1 MGHRLPALCPANDQ
15 RAGNESCRSG
25 GRSFW
30 LPVVSSWQQADRK
43 IKLLDKVGKGKLEP
57 KNSPKAGYVYILV
70 NPAFPRYV
78 KIGKTTKDPEVR
90 AKELSSGT
98 GIPAPY
104 GVAWDALVSNCDEV
118 ERLIHQRLAYARARN
133 DREFFAIPLRKA
145 VSLLTEIVAPFEYQE
160 ELPRQTIISEAS
172 GEPSVVHTPRPF
184 SRQAVEGPSRTIRS
198 APMREELIEIAPDS
212 TSTRSEEPH
221 DSGTEK
227 TIARISY
234 EVLADDPYKFS
245 EREFYHEV
253 HVVRR
258 ERSDLKIE
266 NYNIK
271 RSPLVKK
278 YGWGIHR
285 NSDGKLALV
294 ACESR
299 RYQELLADPLVKKT
313 KAYRSQSPARMKE

>member
-1 MGHRLPALCPANDQ
+1 MKQ
-15 RAGNESCRSG
+15 
-25 GRSFW
+25 
-30 LPVVSSWQQADRK
+30 
-43 IKLLDKVGKGKLEP
+43 
-57 KNSPKAGYVYILV
+57 KNSGKAGYVYILV
-70 NPAFPRYV
+70 NPAFPHYV

-104 GVAWDALVSNCDEV
+104 GVAWDTLVSNCDEV
-118 ERLIHQRLAYARARN
+118 ERLIHHRLAHARARH

-145 VSLLTEIVAPFEYQE
+145 VSLLTEIVAPFEYE
-160 ELPRQTIISEAS
+160 LELPHQTIISEAS
-172 GEPSVVHTPRPF
+172 GEPSVAHAPRPF
-184 SRQAVEGPSRTIRS
+184 GGQAVKGPSRTRRS
-198 APMREELIEIAPDS
+198 APIREELIEIAPDS
-212 TSTRSEEPH
+212 PATRSEEPP
-221 DSGTEK
+221 DSGTGK

-234 EVLADDPYKFS
+234 EVLAENPYKFS

-258 ERSDLKIE
+258 GRSDLKIE

-271 RSPLVKK
+271 RLALVKQ

-313 KAYRSQSPARMKE
+313 KAYRSQSPAGTQE